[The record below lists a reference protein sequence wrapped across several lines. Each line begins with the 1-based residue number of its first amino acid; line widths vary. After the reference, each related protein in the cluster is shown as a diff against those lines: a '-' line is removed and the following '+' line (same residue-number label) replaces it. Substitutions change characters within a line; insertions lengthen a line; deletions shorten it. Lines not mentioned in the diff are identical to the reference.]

1 MTKTQTKSPKIKGQW
16 CPEDIKPTRE
26 DKSINRIK
34 KTMMDS
40 YDVSKLFY
48 SQILYKINLN
58 LPNEKYQPS
67 SK

>member
-26 DKSINRIK
+26 GKSINRIK